1 MQLGNAQ
8 PDPLKPVC
16 ELVPSVPE
24 HISRTIERAM
34 ALNMT
39 QRYATV
45 KAFWQTFQEEPG
57 QKRISE
63 ALDSIVGSPSTPEVS
78 TERGKTST
86 TPEVFARGGAT
97 TARPLHVPAG
107 RRPRKRFLLPVFL
120 TLLSI
125 AVIGAG
131 FLGFTHGNTLPTLL
145 TSILNIQSHAANT
158 SPGRTAPTLPLP
170 TLAPI
175 SSATVAAT
183 VTPSN
188 STLLSH
194 AYSGTLQEL
203 STNVPSQMTLTHV
216 LQSNGILSGSFASTV
231 MRGNF
236 SGYLDSSKH
245 IIFTVAK
252 PGGGAPLYF
261 TGTVQSAGNMEGSF
275 CAIDQNN
282 QCISGAAFGVWNVVP
297 VR

>member
-1 MQLGNAQ
+1 
-8 PDPLKPVC
+8 
-16 ELVPSVPE
+16 
-24 HISRTIERAM
+24 
-34 ALNMT
+34 MT

-97 TARPLHVPAG
+97 TARPLHVQAG
-107 RRPRKRFLLPVFL
+107 RRSRKRFLLPVFL

-145 TSILNIQSHAANT
+145 TSILNIQKHVANT
-158 SPGRTAPTLPLP
+158 SSGRTAPTLPLP

-188 STLLSH
+188 STHLFQS
-194 AYSGTLQEL
+194 YKGTLQEL

-216 LQSNGILSGSFASTV
+216 LQNGGLISGSFTSTL
-231 MRGNF
+231 MRGSF
-236 SGYLDSSKH
+236 SGHLDSSKH
-245 IIFTVAK
+245 IFFTVAN
-252 PGGGAPLYF
+252 PSGGAPLFF

-282 QCISGAAFGVWNVVP
+282 QCISGATFGVWNVVP
-297 VR
+297 IR